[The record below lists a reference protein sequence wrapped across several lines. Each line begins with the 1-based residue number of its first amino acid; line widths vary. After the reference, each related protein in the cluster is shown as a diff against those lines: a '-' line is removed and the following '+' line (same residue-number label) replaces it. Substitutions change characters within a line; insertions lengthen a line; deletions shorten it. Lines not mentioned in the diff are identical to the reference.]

1 MALYTAK
8 KTEAKQLLEVVEFK
22 AHRLPSDV
30 LIKDVKQRFN
40 IPRKRL
46 KVLENKTNYLLI
58 GNSTLRIEVTTDLQ
72 NTKFEL

>member
-8 KTEAKQLLEVVEFK
+8 LTQEKQILQVVEFK
-22 AHRLPSDV
+22 AHGLPLDV

-46 KVLENKTNYLLI
+46 NVVVNEVNRLII
-58 GNSTLRIEVTTDLQ
+58 GNSALNIEITTNLV
-72 NTKFEL
+72 NTKFN